1 MVCHRWWKAAINA
14 ARVVLFWSIEAEVH
28 PAYGLPGLFALY
40 IQPDEKNPSEFTACD
55 ISHMLRTYVLITR

>member
-28 PAYGLPGLFALY
+28 PAYGLPGTFS
-40 IQPDEKNPSEFTACD
+40 QMKTNPTEFTACD
-55 ISHMLRTYVLITR
+55 ISHMLRTYS